1 MLTPETNQ
9 KLALGMAVIRD
20 LRERGLIPE
29 PPYSLSDLAEIC
41 GVSKGTINDLEKT
54 SRAKLCAKLLQD
66 PHLTPA
72 HAKRIARC
80 LSDLT
85 SNTAK
90 P

>member
-20 LRERGLIPE
+20 LQEKGKIPP
-29 PPYSLSDLAEIC
+29 PPYSLRDLAEIC
-41 GVSKGTINDLEKT
+41 GVSQGTIINLERM
-54 SRAKLCAKLLQD
+54 SRAKLCAKLLRD
-66 PHLTPA
+66 PHLPPGTA
-72 HAKRIARC
+72 RRIARC

-85 SNTAK
+85 SNPAK